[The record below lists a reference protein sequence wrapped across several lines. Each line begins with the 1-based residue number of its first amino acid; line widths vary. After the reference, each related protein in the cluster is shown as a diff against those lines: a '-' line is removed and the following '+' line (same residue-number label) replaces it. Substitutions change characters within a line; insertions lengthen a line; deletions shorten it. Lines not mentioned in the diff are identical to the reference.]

1 MEQSKIA
8 QQQELNTL
16 LNQYR
21 HEYYNLNAP
30 TVSDEVYDRLF
41 DKLRELEQAT
51 GVQMANSPTQTVGWP
66 AVSKLEKTIH
76 IVPLLSLDKTK
87 SSAELVS
94 FMGSQLIM
102 LMLKLDGLTV
112 KLTYEGG
119 VLVEAATRG
128 DGNEGEI
135 ITHNVR
141 GITGIPTQIPYKS
154 RLVVTGEAFIR
165 PSDFEALKA
174 ALLDSTGKPYKNG
187 RNLAAGSVRLLDAA
201 DCRARRVTFM
211 PFNVLEGFPGK
222 ERKSDKLYYL
232 PSLGFDL
239 CKFMV
244 ANRPLKQEEIDDGIQ
259 RLKKFA
265 EDNDIPIDG
274 IVMTYNDIAYSKT
287 CGRTGHHY
295 KDGLAFKFEDDL
307 FETRLQQI
315 EWTPSRTGEIAPVAV
330 FDPVEIDGCTVSRA
344 SLHNLSFIEGLEL
357 MPGNRVLVS
366 KRNMIIPH
374 VEENLDRG
382 GFCMEQAIPNQC
394 PCCGQPTRIHEN
406 NDTKTLFCDNPACET
421 RRLRKFVHFVSQK
434 AMDIEGLSEATL
446 ERLIGRGWIH
456 SPMDIYQLNEHQAD
470 IVQMEGFGEKS
481 WQRLWEA
488 IQRSRETTFERYLI
502 AMDTPMIG
510 NTASRTLARQF
521 HSSLEEFEEAVY
533 SQYDF
538 KQLPDFGET
547 LHQNIYQWFQE
558 EQNWDIWL
566 GLGELVHI
574 APPAVPETA
583 AVKDNPFVGKT
594 VVVTGKVEP
603 YTRGE
608 INAKIESLGAHAGSS
623 VSSKTHYL
631 VCGENA
637 GSKLERARSLGVT
650 VLTPA
655 QFFEMAGV

>member
-135 ITHNVR
+135 ITHNVH

-174 ALLDSTGKPYKNG
+174 SLLDSTGKPYKNG

-201 DCRARRVTFM
+201 DCRERRVTFM

-259 RLKKFA
+259 LLRKYA

-274 IVMTYNDIAYSKT
+274 VVMTYNDIAYSKT

-481 WQRLWEA
+481 WQRLREA

-502 AMDTPMIG
+502 AMDIPMIG
-510 NTASRTLARQF
+510 NTASRTLAQQF

-566 GLGELVHI
+566 GLRELVHI
-574 APPAVPETA
+574 VPPAVPETA

-637 GSKLERARSLGVT
+637 GSKLEKARSLGVT

>member
-1 MEQSKIA
+1 MELEKT
-8 QQQELNTL
+8 QELRNL
-16 LNQYR
+16 NDRLNQYR

-41 DKLRELEQAT
+41 DKLRELEQVT
-51 GVQMANSPTQTVGWP
+51 GVRMANSPTQTVGWP
-66 AVSKLEKTIH
+66 AVSKLEKTVH
-76 IVPLLSLDKTK
+76 IIPLLSLDKTK
-87 SSAELVS
+87 SIQELLS

-119 VLVEAATRG
+119 TLVEAATRG
-128 DGNEGEI
+128 DGNEGEV
-135 ITHNVR
+135 ITHNAC
-141 GITGIPTQIPYKS
+141 GITGIPLRIPYKG

-174 ALLDSTGKPYKNG
+174 TLLDSTGKPYKNG
-187 RNLAAGSVRLLDAA
+187 RNLAAGSVRLMDAA
-201 DCRARRVTFM
+201 DCKKRCITFM
-211 PFNVLEGFPGK
+211 PFNVLEGFEK
-222 ERKSDKLYYL
+222 VERKSYKLYYL
-232 PSLGFDL
+232 QAYGFIP
-239 CKFMV
+239 CMHK
-244 ANRPLKQEEIDDGIQ
+244 AASRPLTQEELDEAIKDF
-259 RLKKFA
+259 REYAKA
-265 EDNDIPIDG
+265 NDIPIDG
-274 IVMTYNDIAYSKT
+274 IVMTYNDVAYAKS

-307 FETRLQQI
+307 FETRIQSI
-315 EWTPSRTGEIAPVAV
+315 EWTPSRTGEIAPVAI
-330 FDPVEIDGCTVSRA
+330 FEPVEIDSCTVSRA

-357 MPGNRVLVS
+357 MPGNRIMVS

-406 NDTKTLFCDNPACET
+406 NGTKTLFCDNPDCET
-421 RRLRKFVHFVSQK
+421 RRLRKFVHFAGQK

-446 ERLIGRGWIH
+446 ERLVGKGWLH
-456 SPMDIYQLNEHQAD
+456 SPMDIYHLNEHQAD
-470 IVQMEGFGEKS
+470 IVQMDGFGEKS
-481 WQRLWEA
+481 WQRLWDA

-502 AMDTPMIG
+502 AMDIPMIG
-510 NTASRTLARQF
+510 NTASRTLAQQF

-533 SQYDF
+533 SQFDF

-566 GLGELVHI
+566 GLRELVYI
-574 APPAVPETA
+574 MLPDIPEAET
-583 AVKDNPFVGKT
+583 VQDNPFAGKT

-603 YTRGE
+603 YTRSE
-608 INAKIESLGAHAGSS
+608 INAKIESLGARAGSS
-623 VSSKTHYL
+623 VSSKTNFL

-637 GSKLERARSLGVT
+637 GSKLEKARSLGIT

-655 QFFEMAGV
+655 QFFQMAGM